1 MKMAVEKD
9 EDFADLINSHTWMD
23 WDLMQADFHE
33 ISTEEL
39 FEGLTA
45 LELYVNKKFAMELA
59 ERKDAVFHLRKL
71 IQDGRYWNQTGP
83 GKGWSPIHAIHILAL
98 IKNRESLQLLLDTLR
113 YRGNDLDEWLDNATS
128 LIVAFGEDA
137 IEPLLEF
144 TKDETLEPYARST
157 ATTALAM
164 LTRNNPLY
172 ANSVMRHLIELLNTT
187 GEDTFANLI
196 VHDIALFHDTSVIP
210 EIHKVFEEEKILE
223 FFMREEN
230 FISKINGKDDE
241 KEIEMNTRD
250 PLSHFS
256 RENIESLHKIQS
268 KEEDFSRLEEDD
280 FEPEIEDEDLE
291 NEVKEIK
298 PKMEKIGR
306 NEPCP
311 CGSGKKYKKCCM
323 DKEKS

>member
-1 MKMAVEKD
+1 MTAEKD
-9 EDFADLINSHTWMD
+9 EDLADLIQSQTGMGWN
-23 WDLMQADFHE
+23 LMLTDMHE
-33 ISTEEL
+33 IPTEEL
-39 FEGLTA
+39 IMGLIA
-45 LELYVNKKFAMELA
+45 MELYVNKKFAMELA

-98 IKNRESLQLLLDTLR
+98 IKNREALQLLLDTLR

-128 LIVAFGEDA
+128 LLVAFGEDA
-137 IEPLLEF
+137 IEPLKEF

-164 LTRNNPLY
+164 LTRNNPPY
-172 ANSVMRHLIELLNTT
+172 KNSVMRHLIELLNTT
-187 GEDTFANLI
+187 GEDTFASLI

-241 KEIEMNTRD
+241 KEIEMNSKN

-256 RENIESLHKIQS
+256 RENIERLHKIQC
-268 KEEDFSRLEEDD
+268 KGEDFSGPEEDD
-280 FEPEIEDEDLE
+280 FEPEIDDDNFEP
-291 NEVKEIK
+291 EVKEIK

-306 NEPCP
+306 NDPCP

-323 DKEKS
+323 AKEKS